1 MLRGNKVVLRE
12 KQLKDAAADYA
23 WKQDAELAYLD
34 GTLPLTISFWEY
46 LLNYGEQFGYPSLGR
61 QGFAIET
68 LDGKHIGNCMYYNLN
83 KYKQEAEIGI
93 SIGDRAYWDKGYGTD
108 AVTVLVNYLFEEMK
122 LRRIYLHTLEEN
134 IRAQKC
140 FGKCGFTP
148 CGFQLRDGHNFVIM
162 EIILPK
168 QMEKFPLTKQLGT

>member
-1 MLRGNKVVLRE
+1 MLRGNKVVLRG
-12 KQLKDAAADYA
+12 KQLKDVAADYT

-34 GTLPLTISFWEY
+34 GSSLLTIPFWEY
-46 LLNYGEQFGYPSLGR
+46 LLNYAEQFGYLSLER
-61 QGFAIET
+61 RGFAIET

-83 KYKQEAEIGI
+83 KYKGETEIGI
-93 SIGDRAYWDKGYGTD
+93 MIGDRAYWDKGYGTD
-108 AVTVLVNYLFEEMK
+108 AVVALVNYLLEEMK

-140 FGKCGFTP
+140 FEKCGFAP

-162 EIILPK
+162 EI
-168 QMEKFPLTKQLGT
+168 TC